1 MVDSKNTALLVLSC
15 DKYSDI
21 WQPFFDF
28 LFKHW
33 SDCPYPI
40 YLGANE
46 QTYIHPRVQTIH
58 SGKARDWSN
67 DTIAILNQI
76 PESNVII
83 LLEDYFVYA
92 HPDQSLLDRS
102 IDLLNKERAVF
113 MRIACFPSDHFVDY
127 AYDEM
132 KETPEFVVT
141 RKDAQY
147 RVNLQ
152 AGIWN
157 KEKLVQLI
165 VPGESPWAFE
175 TEGTKRSRKT
185 DDVFLGIKE
194 TKGLRFVHGPIPY
207 LCTALSRGVWMRDA
221 IELCEKNGIPLNTRD
236 RPIESPAEYRKRKM
250 YHSMPYGF
258 RKYWDY
264 IASKLK

>member
-1 MVDSKNTALLVLSC
+1 MVDSKNTALLILSC

-40 YLGANE
+40 FLGTNE
-46 QTYIHPRVQTIH
+46 KIFHHPRVSTIN
-58 SGKARDWSN
+58 SGPGRDWSN
-67 DTIAILNQI
+67 DTLEILKQI
-76 PESNVII
+76 SERNVIV
-83 LLEDYFVYA
+83 LLEDYFIYA
-92 HPDQSLLDRS
+92 HPDQRLLDRA
-102 IDLLNKERAVF
+102 IDVLAKKNATF
-113 MRIACFPSDHFVDY
+113 MRISCFPSDHFQDY
-127 AYDEM
+127 AYDDM
-132 KETPEFVVT
+132 DGQAEFVLT
-141 RKDAQY
+141 REDARY

-157 KEKLVQLI
+157 REKFIKLI

-175 TEGTKRSRKT
+175 RQATARSKANK
-185 DDVFLGIKE
+185 DVCLGIRE
-194 TKGLRFVHGPIPY
+194 TKGLRYVHGPIPY

-221 IELCEKNGIPLNTRD
+221 IDLCKEHNIDLNTGS
-236 RPIESPAEYRKRKM
+236 RPVETVAEFRKRKM

>member
-1 MVDSKNTALLVLSC
+1 MADSKNTALLILSC

-46 QTYIHPRVQTIH
+46 QTFSHPRVKTIH

-76 PESNVII
+76 PEHNVII

-92 HPDQSLLDRS
+92 HPDQQQLDRS
-102 IDLLNKERAVF
+102 VDILSKKGAVF

-132 KETPEFVVT
+132 KDNAEFVIT
-141 RKDAQY
+141 RKEARY

-157 KEKLVQLI
+157 REKLLQLI
-165 VPGESPWAFE
+165 VPGESPWLFE
-175 TEGTKRSRKT
+175 TEGTKRSRET
-185 DDVFLGIKE
+185 GDVFLGIKE
-194 TKGLRFVHGPIPY
+194 TKGLRYVHGPIPY
-207 LCTALSRGVWMRDA
+207 LCTALSRGVWMHDA
-221 IELCEKNGIPLNTRD
+221 IELCEENGIALNTGD
-236 RPIESPAEYRKRKM
+236 RPIESQAEYRKRKM
-250 YHSMPYGF
+250 YHAMPYGF